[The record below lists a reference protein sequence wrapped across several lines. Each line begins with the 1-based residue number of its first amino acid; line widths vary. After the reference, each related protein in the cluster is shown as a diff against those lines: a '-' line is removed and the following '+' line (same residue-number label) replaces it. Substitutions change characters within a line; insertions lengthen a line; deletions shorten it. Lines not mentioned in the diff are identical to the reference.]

1 MLTHHAREHL
11 LPRRGTIRQGHRII
25 RFVQHR
31 AGVITHTAVHRNV
44 AAHANLTV
52 LILNAHVLD
61 GAHRVQ
67 GRTRRTRN
75 GTARLKRHVRNRHAQ
90 ALAGRR
96 HGCGNRLGH
105 LGNGTGVIRLGVA
118 DAVAAAQIQLRQ
130 GYTQVTV
137 KATHELQGGSS
148 RLFEALRLKNLRT
161 NMAVNTA
168 EIQGIGR
175 VQNRS
180 SQSRVRI
187 GSLNTPVLQLLLI
200 QTGERGGS
208 GLQGH
213 AELLVLVRGRNG
225 LVGRSM
231 HAGGDANQHR
241 NRGVRLLALSHTLG
255 GKLGVHVLNELELI
269 HRINHHAA
277 QAVTDRASNLS
288 LRLVVTVQS
297 DICARHLRA
306 QSQRQLATGG
316 SIQAQTLLGRPTRHR
331 GGQER
336 LTGVVDAHLSTVRGE
351 SLLKSGA
358 VGAGTGTEGRLREN
372 VLRSAVLSDQ
382 VADGHAINAELALLI
397 AGERISP
404 DGAGQGLGMLGVGEP
419 FGGVEGAGFAHRVSF
434 LAISFLAI
442 FAGIRSTPAPVA
454 PGRGLKREYYM
465 RSGALTPSR
474 FKPLASTCCAALFSS
489 RRVRCRSVTS
499 SSALGVTR
507 ETPYQLW
514 YAEASCSR

>member
-11 LPRRGTIRQGHRII
+11 FPRRGTIRQGHRII

-44 AAHANLTV
+44 AAHANLAV

-90 ALAGRR
+90 ALAGCRN
-96 HGCGNRLGH
+96 GSGNRLGH

-137 KATHELQGGSS
+137 ETVHELQGGSS

-175 VQNRS
+175 VQNHG
-180 SQSRVRI
+180 SQRRVRI
-187 GSLNTPVLQLLLI
+187 GRFNTPVFHLCFF
-200 QTGERGGS
+200 QTGECGGS

-225 LVGRSM
+225 LVGRGM

-241 NRGVRLLALSHTLG
+241 NRGVGLLALSHTLG
-255 GKLGVHVLNELELI
+255 GKLGVHALNELELV
-269 HRINHHAA
+269 HRISHHAT
-277 QAVTDRASNLS
+277 QTVTDCAGNLS
-288 LRLVVTVQS
+288 LRLVVTVQG
-297 DICARHLRA
+297 DVRTRHLCA

-316 SIQAQTLLGRPTRHR
+316 GIQAQPLLGRPTRHR

-336 LTGVVDAHLSTVRGE
+336 LTGVVDAHLRTVRRK

-358 VGAGTGTEGRLREN
+358 VGAGTGTESRLREN
-372 VLRSAVLSDQ
+372 VLRSAMLSDQ

-397 AGERISP
+397 AGEGISP
-404 DGAGQGLGMLGVGEP
+404 DGAGQGLRVLGVGEP

-434 LAISFLAI
+434 LAI
-442 FAGIRSTPAPVA
+442 FAGIRSTPA
-454 PGRGLKREYYM
+454 R
-465 RSGALTPSR
+465 
-474 FKPLASTCCAALFSS
+474 
-489 RRVRCRSVTS
+489 
-499 SSALGVTR
+499 
-507 ETPYQLW
+507 
-514 YAEASCSR
+514 

>member
-44 AAHANLTV
+44 AAHANVTV
-52 LILNAHVLD
+52 LVLNAHVLD

-67 GRTRRTRN
+67 GRARGTRN
-75 GTARLKRHVRNRHAQ
+75 RATRLEGHVRNRHAQ
-90 ALAGRR
+90 ALAGCCD
-96 HGCGNRLGH
+96 GSGNRLGH
-105 LGNGTGVIRLGVA
+105 LGNGAGVIRLGVA
-118 DAVAAAQIQLRQ
+118 DAVATTQVQLRQ
-130 GYTQVTV
+130 GHAQVTV
-137 KATHELQGGSS
+137 EAVHELQGGSS
-148 RLFEALRLKNLRT
+148 RLLEALRLKNLRT

-175 VQNRS
+175 VQNRG

-187 GSLNTPVLQLLLI
+187 GRLNTPVLQLLFI
-200 QTGERGGS
+200 QTSKRGGA

-213 AELLVLVRGRNG
+213 AELLILVRGRNG
-225 LVGRSM
+225 FVGRGM

-255 GKLGVHVLNELELI
+255 GKLGVHALNELELV
-269 HRINHHAA
+269 HRVSHHTT
-277 QAVTDRASNLS
+277 QAVADRAGNLS
-288 LRLVVTVQS
+288 FRLVITVQG
-297 DICARHLRA
+297 DIRTGHLRT
-306 QSQRQLATGG
+306 QSQRQLTTGG
-316 SIQAQTLLGRPTRHR
+316 GIQAQPLLGRPARH
-331 GGQER
+331 GSGQER
-336 LTGVVDAHLSTVRGE
+336 LTGVVDAHLRAVRGE
-351 SLLKSGA
+351 SLFKSGA
-358 VGAGTGTEGRLREN
+358 VGAGAGTEGRLGED
-372 VLRSAVLSDQ
+372 VLRGFVLSNQ

-397 AGERISP
+397 AGEGISP
-404 DGAGQGLGMLGVGEP
+404 DGAGQGFGVLGVGEP

-434 LAISFLAI
+434 LAI
-442 FAGIRSTPAPVA
+442 FAGIRSTPSPAV

-474 FKPLASTCCAALFSS
+474 FRPLASTCCAALFSS

-499 SSALGVTR
+499 SSALGATR